1 MRKEPGVTSKAIPEK
16 LNILDRRKPGN
27 EGKML
32 MSKTSHVSGSSEG
45 SDSAAREC
53 NGRYL
58 QQGHSHHGS
67 DDSVPGGQDKH
78 CYQSS
83 TGEWDSLRD
92 HPTPPASYE
101 YPRVEDWL
109 KSCKGDT
116 KHGFNMHVED
126 CTVLIDI
133 FVTIGYHRV
142 DDVLQC
148 MEPKELQGLAKGMEV
163 NISIGFAVR
172 VMFNVKEEVK
182 RIKLNNGRL

>member
-67 DDSVPGGQDKH
+67 NDSVPGGQDKH

-101 YPRVEDWL
+101 YPRVDDWL
-109 KSCKGDT
+109 RSCKGDARR
-116 KHGFNMHVED
+116 GFDMHVED
-126 CTVLIDI
+126 CTALIDVL
-133 FVTIGYHRV
+133 VTNGYHRV
-142 DDVLQC
+142 DNVLQRL
-148 MEPKELQGLAKGMEV
+148 EPRTLLDLADHMGMK
-163 NISIGFAVR
+163 ISIGFAAR
-172 VMFNVKEEVK
+172 VMMNVEDEVK
-182 RIKLNNGRL
+182 RVNRRL